1 VAYLQSPTAYLL
13 LISPSSLLHLAF
25 LPALSDTE
33 DENFP
38 VMRILHVL
46 DHSLP
51 VHSGYTFRTRAI
63 LREQHRLGWETV
75 HLTSPKHPEGVGM
88 AEEAAGWIFHRTP
101 APTGWL
107 ASLPMVGELAVMA
120 ALERRIIEIGEEAR
134 PDLLHAHSPALNGRA
149 AIRAGRCLGIPV
161 VYEVRAFWEDAAVDH
176 GTAREGDL
184 RYRASRAL
192 ETWVLRRAAAV
203 TCICEG
209 LRREIVSR
217 GVPDHRVTVIP
228 NGVDLESFRPVARD
242 ESLGHALG
250 LGDGPVLGFLG
261 SFYGYEGL
269 DLAVDALAI
278 LRDHLPG
285 AQLLLVGGGMQEKN
299 LRAQAQGKGLNGS
312 VIFTGRVPQE
322 EIDRYYGLVDLLVY
336 PRKSKRITEL
346 VTPLKPL
353 EAMAMERLVA
363 ASDVGGHREL
373 IRDGDTGRLFRAS
386 DAHDLA
392 AVALDLLQH
401 RETWP
406 RYYAAGR
413 RFVAE
418 ERSWPAIVARYRKV
432 YDDALGMAA

>member
-1 VAYLQSPTAYLL
+1 VEIKQGNKVSCLL
-13 LISPSSLLHLAF
+13 TPGPHLVFSLGV
-25 LPALSDTE
+25 SDTGGE
-33 DENFP
+33 
-38 VMRILHVL
+38 VWLTMRILHVL

-75 HLTSPKHPEGVGM
+75 HLTSPKHPEGVGLE
-88 AEEAAGWIFHRTP
+88 EEAAGWVFHRTP
-101 APTGWL
+101 PPTGRF
-107 ASLPMVGELAVMA
+107 ATLPLVGELALMA
-120 ALERRIIEIGEEAR
+120 ALERRIVEVAEQSR

-149 AIRAGRCLGIPV
+149 AIRAGRRLGIPV

-176 GTAREGDL
+176 GTAREGGL

-209 LRREIVSR
+209 LRHEIVGR
-217 GVPDHRVTVIP
+217 GVPERRVTVIP

-242 ESLGHALG
+242 GSLRSALG
-250 LGDGPVLGFLG
+250 LGEGPVLGFLG

-269 DLAVDALAI
+269 DLAVEALAI
-278 LRDHLPG
+278 LREQLPG
-285 AQLLLVGGGMQEKN
+285 AQLLLVGGGVQEKN
-299 LRAQAQGKGLNGS
+299 LHAQAAAKGLNGA
-312 VIFTGRVPQE
+312 VVFTGRVPHQ
-322 EIDRYYGLVDLLVY
+322 EIDRYYGVVDLLVY

-353 EAMAMERLVA
+353 EAMAMERLVV

-373 IRDGDTGRLFRAS
+373 IRDGETGRLFRAG

-392 AVALDLLQH
+392 AVALDLL
-401 RETWP
+401 RDRPAWP
-406 RYYAAGR
+406 RYHAAGR

-432 YDDALGMAA
+432 YADALGGAE

>member
-1 VAYLQSPTAYLL
+1 
-13 LISPSSLLHLAF
+13 
-25 LPALSDTE
+25 
-33 DENFP
+33 
-38 VMRILHVL
+38 MRILHVL

-75 HLTSPKHPEGVGM
+75 HVTSPKHPEGVGLE
-88 AEEAAGWIFHRTP
+88 EEAAGWIFHRTP
-101 APTGWL
+101 PPTGPFVTMPL
-107 ASLPMVGELAVMA
+107 VGERALMA
-120 ALERRIIEIGEEAR
+120 ALERRIVEIAEECR

-149 AIRAGRCLGIPV
+149 AIRAGRRLGIPV

-209 LRREIVSR
+209 LRREIVLR
-217 GVPDHRVTVIP
+217 GVPAHRVTVIP
-228 NGVDLESFRPVARD
+228 NGVDLESFRPVVRD
-242 ESLGHALG
+242 GELRRALG

-269 DLAVDALAI
+269 DLAVEALAI
-278 LRDHLPG
+278 LRAQVPG
-285 AQLLLVGGGMQEKN
+285 AQLLLVGGGRQEQN
-299 LRAQAQGKGLNGS
+299 LRAQASTRGLNGA
-312 VIFTGRVPQE
+312 VVFTGRVPHQE
-322 EIDRYYGLVDLLVY
+322 IGRYYGLVDLLVY

-353 EAMAMERLVA
+353 EAMAMERLVL

-373 IRDGDTGRLFRAS
+373 IHDGETGRLFRAG

-392 AVALDLLQH
+392 TVALELLQD
-401 RETWP
+401 RQSWG
-406 RYYAAGR
+406 RYHAAGH

-418 ERSWPAIVARYRKV
+418 ERSWPAIVARYRTV
-432 YDDALGMAA
+432 YADARGVAA